1 MKNNT
6 FIIRFIDVGLIILFG
21 FVIIS
26 DITTR
31 TQIDLGG
38 SDSNQEIDLTTGIFI
53 VSIEPDISY
62 TLLNEDMT
70 ISYGNFPNLESLEYA
85 LNSISQELR
94 SSGLNPTALI
104 APNEE
109 IPIQHMIDV
118 MDLCDRIKLSKSIKI
133 N

>member
-38 SDSNQEIDLTTGIFI
+38 SETDQEIDLTTGLFI
-53 VSIEPDISY
+53 VSIEPDITY

-70 ISYGNFPNLESLEYA
+70 ISYGNFPDLESLEFA
-85 LNSISQELR
+85 LLSISQELK
-94 SSGLNPTALI
+94 SNGLNPTALI
-104 APNEE
+104 SPNEE